1 MSVLFWSLAGL
12 IVVTLIFAVKIVPQS
27 ENHLIERFG
36 RYERTLHAGINLV
49 VPFLERIPPDGR
61 ISIVETQLPMIKI
74 SAITLDNVT
83 IHLDLAILYRVVD
96 AARRKYRIQNLEQAI
111 RTTVVGTV
119 RSVIGKTDLDGVQ
132 SNRRDLSEAIEQELT
147 PVSEEWGI
155 VLSRVEIIDVEVD
168 DETKSAMA
176 LQLNAERSRRA
187 LVREAEGKKE
197 ATMLEADANLYQ
209 AEKQAEATKL
219 LADAQAYAVSAV
231 SEAIRSGGE
240 SAVAFEVKKI
250 QADAIKSL
258 GQSEGSKLVMMPVEL
273 LEGLTNVTKRIG
285 GK

>member
-1 MSVLFWSLAGL
+1 MSLFLLSVALL
-12 IVVTLIFAVKIVPQS
+12 IVLALIFAIKIVPQS
-27 ENHLIERFG
+27 ENHLVERFG

-49 VPFLERIPPDGR
+49 IPFLERIPPDGR
-61 ISIVETQLPMIKI
+61 ISIVEKQLPQIEI

-96 AARRKYRIQNLEQAI
+96 AARGRYRIQNLEQAI

-132 SNRRDLSEAIEQELT
+132 SNRRNLSEAIEHELT

-168 DETKSAMA
+168 EETKSAMA
-176 LQLNAERSRRA
+176 LQLNAERNRRA
-187 LVREAEGKKE
+187 LVRQAEGQKE
-197 ATMLEADANLYQ
+197 ATMLEADATLYQ
-209 AEKQAEATKL
+209 AEKKAEATKL

-250 QADAIKSL
+250 QAEAIKSL
-258 GQSEGSKLVMMPVEL
+258 GEGQGAKLVLMPVEL
-273 LEGLTNVTKRIG
+273 LEGLTNISKRIG